1 MSTCCGDKTESQPK
15 CSCFG
20 MAVGDARSK
29 DNAQDVANAEL
40 EGVGVH
46 AGRGAGSRE
55 LVVELVYP
63 FVKRFEVNETMRQKE
78 PDVDDQYVK
87 DLLWDFILPSPVVC
101 VESEC
106 WVCYSTLST
115 MSTLSTLSTTV
126 QASAEKEDSIFVQV
140 PRRNHDEPC
149 TEEDVE
155 GRHTDGLTPFSN
167 SKERF

>member
-1 MSTCCGDKTESQPK
+1 
-15 CSCFG
+15 

-63 FVKRFEVNETMRQKE
+63 FVKRFEMNETMRQKE

-106 WVCYSTLST
+106 
-115 MSTLSTLSTTV
+115 MSTTV